1 MPAEPELSLLER
13 RLVIVTGKGGTGK
26 TTVAATLALAAA
38 RAGRRVLVVEV
49 GHQEYLPRLLL
60 PDCPKVG
67 YVGRELQPR
76 LRAVHIDPFE
86 ALAEY
91 LGLQLKIRAPVDA
104 VLSNKSF
111 RQLMQAAPGW
121 RELIT
126 LGKIWH
132 FEQMQDA
139 DDEPLYNLIVVDAPA
154 TGHGMT
160 FLDVPRVV
168 SSAVRAGPL
177 RSNAELVED
186 MIHDRS
192 RTLLLPV
199 ALAEELPTQETAE
212 LVDRVRHDLGISLDR
227 VVVNAMA
234 TAPFPRG
241 LEDLSERLDALA
253 PGAPLGALP
262 STDVLASCASYMQS
276 RYELNRDYLSEI
288 AHRTQ
293 LPVVPLPYL
302 ARDVCGPDDLAEL
315 ASYLLADPGSGDDT
329 PPWAPSSSQDAAQ
342 APRAGR

>member
-1 MPAEPELSLLER
+1 MPAEPELSILKR

-38 RAGRRVLVVEV
+38 RAGLRVLVAEV
-49 GHQEYLPRLLL
+49 GHHEHLPRLLL
-60 PDCPKVG
+60 PDCPEVG
-67 YVGRELQPR
+67 YAGMELQPR

-91 LGLQLKIRAPVDA
+91 LGLQLRIRAPVDA

-121 RELIT
+121 RELIA

-132 FEQMQDA
+132 FEQMRDA
-139 DDEPLYNLIVVDAPA
+139 DDELLYDLIVVDAPA

-177 RSNAELVED
+177 RSNAELVEN

-212 LVDRVRHDLGISLDR
+212 LVDRVRQEIGISLDR
-227 VVVNAMA
+227 VVVNSMA
-234 TAPFPRG
+234 PAPFPPG
-241 LEDLSERLDALA
+241 LEDLSERLDALE
-253 PGAPLGALP
+253 PGVPLGALP
-262 STDVLASCASYMQS
+262 PTHVLASCASYMQS
-276 RYELNRDYLSEI
+276 RYELNRDYLQEI

-302 ARDVCGPDDLAEL
+302 ARGVCGPDDLAEL
-315 ASYLLADPGSGDDT
+315 AVYLLAEPGPGDDA
-329 PPWAPSSSQDAAQ
+329 PPWAHWSARGAADG
-342 APRAGR
+342 ASP